1 MSPRASLAFA
11 LLLACGVAGA
21 QSITYK
27 WVDAD
32 GKTQYSDKLPKDF
45 KGAVI
50 RMESDPS
57 PPMPVPVPSK
67 KVDVPKPPAE
77 GAARDKSADFSVQRR
92 EKRLALEASVA
103 KARENLEAARQAV
116 ASGGDPQ
123 ADELQTVRS
132 RPDNRGGRA
141 GTQVARSN
149 CRQAVGANGKLA
161 TYCPGVVPTAEFYD
175 RIAQLEDAVRK
186 AEEALAVAQEAY
198 RRGAD

>member
-1 MSPRASLAFA
+1 MSSRASLAFA

-32 GKTQYSDKLPKDF
+32 GKTQYSDKLPKEY
-45 KGAVI
+45 KGAVT

-57 PPMPVPVPSK
+57 PPMPVPSK
-67 KVDVPKPPAE
+67 KADVPKPPAE
-77 GAARDKSADFSVQRR
+77 GAARDKSPDFSVQRR
-92 EKRLALEASVA
+92 ERRLALEASVA

-149 CRQAVGANGKLA
+149 CRQAVGPNGKLA
-161 TYCPGVVPTAEFYD
+161 TYCPGVVPTAEYYD

-186 AEEALAVAQEAY
+186 AEEALAAAQEAY

>member
-1 MSPRASLAFA
+1 M
-11 LLLACGVAGA
+11 LLLACGVAVA

-32 GKTQYSDKLPKDF
+32 GKTQYSDKLPKEY
-45 KGAVI
+45 KGAI
-50 RMESDPS
+50 TRMESDSS
-57 PPMPVPVPSK
+57 PPMPVQSK
-67 KVDVPKPPAE
+67 KVDVPQPPAG
-77 GAARDKSADFSVQRR
+77 GAARDKSSNSSVQRR
-92 EKRLALEASVA
+92 ERRLALEASVA

-123 ADELQTVRS
+123 SDELQTVRS

-149 CRQAVGANGKLA
+149 CRQAVGPNGKPA
-161 TYCPGVVPTAEFYD
+161 TYCPGVVPTAEYYD

-186 AEEALAVAQEAY
+186 AEEALAAAQEAY